1 MHSTNL
7 VPLLG
12 AISGNGPGM
21 EPSSVDRKRPGKKRA
36 NDYLTD
42 TIYMLVLTMSFLIC
56 ILLISY
62 LNLDYLCEVMFK

>member
-1 MHSTNL
+1 M
-7 VPLLG
+7 PLLG

-21 EPSSVDRKRPGKKRA
+21 EPSSVDRKRRGKKRA